1 VVFSGRNTAQEILMS
16 VIALKPGYQGK
27 VRDAK
32 DQYDGQH
39 VLFVEWNGHLSISA
53 PIAVLVDPE
62 QKFQDFIENQL
73 TQSVFASHSDW
84 TEIDW
89 SNVEWIFE
97 RQPLQFDEQSSFNSL
112 GIGHKSYLR
121 FHTPHLNGI

>member
-1 VVFSGRNTAQEILMS
+1 VFSGRNTAQEILMS

-84 TEIDW
+84 AEIDW

>member
-1 VVFSGRNTAQEILMS
+1 MS

-32 DQYDGQH
+32 DQFDGQQ

-62 QKFQDFIENQL
+62 QKFQNFIETQL
-73 TQSVFASHSDW
+73 AQSVFASHQDW
-84 TEIDW
+84 SAIDW
-89 SNVEWIFE
+89 SAVEWTFAHKT
-97 RQPLQFDEQSSFNSL
+97 LGFDAEASFQSL

-121 FHTPHLNGI
+121 FHTPNLNGL

>member
-1 VVFSGRNTAQEILMS
+1 MFSGRNTAQEILMS

-62 QKFQDFIENQL
+62 QKFQNFIENQL

-84 TEIDW
+84 AEIDW

>member
-1 VVFSGRNTAQEILMS
+1 MS

>member
-1 VVFSGRNTAQEILMS
+1 MS

-53 PIAVLVDPE
+53 PIAVLVDPK

-84 TEIDW
+84 AEIDW

>member
-1 VVFSGRNTAQEILMS
+1 MFSGRNTAQEILMS

-84 TEIDW
+84 AEIDW